1 MLQNIMMS
9 LRTKDDTS
17 PPLGLKSSS
26 SALNLA
32 ATAVPAAAVAATRLN
47 PAGAVAAGA
56 DDETK
61 EGDAETGAGAGFGAE
76 RKSRLQGTAALSP
89 KSASGFNAIAA
100 GSVRDNEL
108 VDNIFANIERK
119 IHNLMA
125 KRVHINQAFFVGR
138 TVSGTSHMSFERF
151 WEQYC
156 ETMYDWAVKTFYLGT
171 ALMLFSTILWMWP
184 FFFINYNSF
193 WGGVFGIVPI
203 IFSVPMGI
211 YVYLYARRR
220 LVQFEI
226 EADKASQLSMAK
238 DLFSDPISN
247 PEDDKIFTIANL
259 RGGYTT
265 TPTSY
270 SAFLGSGSADSPD
283 LELGGRL
290 RSFSRDR

>member
-17 PPLGLKSSS
+17 PPPIGLKSSS

-32 ATAVPAAAVAATRLN
+32 ATAAPPATVVATRLN
-47 PAGAVAAGA
+47 PAAAAA

-61 EGDAETGAGAGFGAE
+61 EADAEAGAGGAE
-76 RKSRLQGTAALSP
+76 RKGRGTAALSP

-156 ETMYDWAVKTFYLGT
+156 ETMYDWSVKTFYLGT

-193 WGGVFGIVPI
+193 WGAIFGIVPI
-203 IFSVPMGI
+203 ILSVPMGI
-211 YVYLYARRR
+211 YVYMYARRR

-226 EADKASQLSMAK
+226 EADKANQLSMAK

-259 RGGYTT
+259 RGGYTA

-270 SAFLGSGSADSPD
+270 NAFIGSDSRD